1 MRIEEIKRYI
11 EDNEKNI
18 ISDLKGLVDI
28 PSISSDKTNV
38 KKALDYVLQ
47 LAQRMGFEA
56 KSVLD
61 HQVGV
66 IEIGE
71 GDETIGILSHVD
83 VVPPGNLQSWSSS
96 PFDMKVE
103 DGCLWG
109 RGTLDDKG
117 AIIVCLYAMKCVL
130 GSGQALQKKIQMI
143 LGTQEEVEWSDME
156 GYVANYPLPDYGFTP
171 DGEFPLCNIEKGCMD
186 VELRFACECEGY
198 ENGWYLTCLHAG
210 QAANSVPDSCTC
222 QMERYRD
229 GIAVERKTL
238 TTGGKAVHSCQPEK
252 GENAIFHMADLIA
265 ETEHCENQISR
276 ILAMLKA
283 KFASL
288 YGAEIGLYSEGEMY
302 NGEFVHRNVFA
313 PTLVRM
319 EDDHLLVNVNVRFA
333 YGTSEA
339 EITDAFMQLAQ
350 FYGGTVKLLSSLP
363 AVYVSKERP
372 FMKAFGEAYEEGS
385 GRKHEFVL
393 AYGGSYA
400 KAMPNIVSWGPIF
413 PGDEDTCHEENEHIS
428 IKSLLDNG
436 KVFAIALNK
445 VALSKSSFK

>member
-47 LAQRMGFEA
+47 LAQRMGFGA

-83 VVPPGNLQSWSSS
+83 VVPPGNLQSWSSP

-302 NGEFVHRNVFA
+302 NLSLYTHLTL
-313 PTLVRM
+313 PTI
-319 EDDHLLVNVNVRFA
+319 LLV
-333 YGTSEA
+333 
-339 EITDAFMQLAQ
+339 
-350 FYGGTVKLLSSLP
+350 
-363 AVYVSKERP
+363 
-372 FMKAFGEAYEEGS
+372 
-385 GRKHEFVL
+385 
-393 AYGGSYA
+393 
-400 KAMPNIVSWGPIF
+400 
-413 PGDEDTCHEENEHIS
+413 
-428 IKSLLDNG
+428 
-436 KVFAIALNK
+436 
-445 VALSKSSFK
+445 